1 MFGLAMNRQC
11 DENPDVH
18 PGLLLTPGVCP
29 TCLLRVRWIFD
40 LFRRNNSFW
49 PSQKRFASFLSG
61 KSWPSGALSW
71 HNRQHSSGS
80 STSLYLRTARYHT
93 AARFNLIALFLFL
106 YKRRNEGRRHFWYE
120 RRNERR
126 RNENIRHR
134 RRFQYRFDFIVIN
147 LHDVQYW
154 FVFFVFHEHAIPV
167 FVVLFLQ
174 KRAEMPKQ
182 DSAGAWR
189 EKFFAQT
196 LLLLSVSL
204 RLCLR
209 RQLVHSLIVGCPNAD
224 RFLLAKLFEKNRQA

>member
-1 MFGLAMNRQC
+1 MR
-11 DENPDVH
+11 
-18 PGLLLTPGVCP
+18 
-29 TCLLRVRWIFD
+29 
-40 LFRRNNSFW
+40 
-49 PSQKRFASFLSG
+49 KRFASFFIREILAVGCAVVAQPATLFGIVYVVVSHERRDII
-61 KSWPSGALSW
+61 P
-71 HNRQHSSGS
+71 RV
-80 STSLYLRTARYHT
+80 
-93 AARFNLIALFLFL
+93 RFNLIALFLFL

-134 RRFQYRFDFIVIN
+134 CRFQYRFDFIVIN

-189 EKFFAQT
+189 ERSS
-196 LLLLSVSL
+196 LLKHSSFSL
-204 RLCLR
+204 YHCDCRLR